1 MSAPVLTEAPAE
13 LPYDAFLIGQAHGV
27 FDHAK
32 SAEWPEPDR
41 KAIGGAFLDLG
52 AALKA
57 YWDLRNGI
65 VPAWFPGMTP
75 GPEGF
80 ARALRMAAENAWEK
94 AEELTRA
101 ELISQDRMA
110 ALSGEGE
117 TL

>member
-1 MSAPVLTEAPAE
+1 MSAPTLIEVTPDEAPAE
-13 LPYDAFLIGQAHGV
+13 LPYDAYLIGQAHGA

-32 SAEWPEPDR
+32 SVEWPEAAR
-41 KAIGGAFLDLG
+41 KVIGGAFLDLG

-80 ARALRMAAENAWEK
+80 AKALRMAAENAWEK
-94 AEELTRA
+94 AEEL
-101 ELISQDRMA
+101 ERMA
-110 ALSGEGE
+110 ALSGEEGAGQ
-117 TL
+117 